1 MDWVAAMDIAIPPLP
16 AAVGRAAASMRTESP
31 SWSSWRH
38 DGALPLLVS
47 RRAEPTAQPLVHETS
62 TRAVDPSH
70 VSVCE
75 LKKLG
80 RAIRLL
86 NSNVACSQPDFPG
99 LSISHVMA
107 SCMQRAVCCCAE
119 HQLRPLDRR
128 VRLQPCSAAS
138 ARLVGKDSVPYG
150 TRACVRTLCSA
161 CICHM
166 CMYMSYTG

>member
-1 MDWVAAMDIAIPPLP
+1 MRASRMDWVAAIDIAIPPLP
-16 AAVGRAAASMRTESP
+16 AAVGRAAASMQTESP

-86 NSNVACSQPDFPG
+86 NSNVACSRIFLVSQS
-99 LSISHVMA
+99 LTSWH
-107 SCMQRAVCCCAE
+107 RA
-119 HQLRPLDRR
+119 
-128 VRLQPCSAAS
+128 CSAQS
-138 ARLVGKDSVPYG
+138 AVALNTNLGHIGS
-150 TRACVRTLCSA
+150 TREAATMQC
-161 CICHM
+161 CI
-166 CMYMSYTG
+166 SEARFWQGL

>member
-1 MDWVAAMDIAIPPLP
+1 MVVLATRRRLAPSGQQTSRADGP
-16 AAVGRAAASMRTESP
+16 A
-31 SWSSWRH
+31 
-38 DGALPLLVS
+38 
-47 RRAEPTAQPLVHETS
+47 
-62 TRAVDPSH
+62 TRARDEHACCGSIPH

-128 VRLQPCSAAS
+128 VRWLQPCSAAS
-138 ARLVGKDSVPYG
+138 ARLVGRDSVPYG
-150 TRACVRTLCSA
+150 TRRCTLCSA
-161 CICHM
+161 CICACACRNKVIKYRTCHM
-166 CMYMSYTG
+166 HEPWLMEAWHRV